1 MNVIPLQSDG
11 VVLVGRE
18 REFAALRER
27 LAAAVAGRGAVG
39 RGGGEAGIGRTTLA
53 GALRAEAAARGALP
67 LVGRCY
73 DLTETPPYG
82 PWRELLGRAPR
93 DGALPVL
100 PAATLPP
107 EAAGEALASQE
118 AIFARVGG
126 YLGALSARQPVVVQ
140 IGRASCR
147 ERGWRWECG

>member
-1 MNVIPLQSDG
+1 MLRRSSG
-11 VVLVGRE
+11 ASGSWRCCGSGWGRRWE
-18 REFAALRER
+18 GG
-27 LAAAVAGRGAVG
+27 GRGGGGV
-39 RGGGEAGIGRTTLA
+39 GGGEAGIGKATLA
-53 GALRAEAAARGALP
+53 EVARAEGGERGAAV

-73 DLTETPPYG
+73 DLSETPPYG
-82 PWRELLGRAPR
+82 PWRELFGRAPR

-107 EAAGEALASQE
+107 EAGGEVLASQE